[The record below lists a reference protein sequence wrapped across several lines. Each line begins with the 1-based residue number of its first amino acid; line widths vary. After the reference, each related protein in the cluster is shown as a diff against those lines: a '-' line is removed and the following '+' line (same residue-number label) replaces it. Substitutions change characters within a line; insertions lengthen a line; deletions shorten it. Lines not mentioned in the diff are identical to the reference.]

1 MKQPLRLAA
10 LLLVCTLLF
19 SSCFLPEKILAG
31 DGTLATD
38 APQPN
43 NPDPTPGTPS
53 DPPTN
58 EEQKPSPA
66 PPPEGGTENE
76 DENEN
81 EGGNENDGGD
91 EGGNENPT
99 PHIHTEF
106 DADDKALWMQYIGVI
121 IPFLPNDSYGI
132 EGYYDVDDYENGL
145 NFYTLGNTEAEFDA
159 YRALFSDYEL
169 IDTYTDTYGD
179 TWYTYQKDD
188 VVVDLAYYVY
198 EGESYVEVYV
208 YSDLSSDVGDGGE
221 GGGDQG
227 GDETPTTHIHTE
239 FDADDKALWL
249 QYIGVIIPFLP
260 NDSYGIEGY
269 YDVDDYENGLN
280 FYTLGNTEAEFDAYR
295 ALFSDYELID
305 TYTDTYG
312 DTWYTYQKDDVVV
325 DLAYYVYEGES
336 YVEVYV
342 YSDLSSDGGEG
353 GDGREDDENDPP
365 QENGNLITNAGAG
378 LPSDPDGIY
387 DIDFTDGQY
396 MQNVTQQSTYL
407 DGCPTT
413 DSPAVLV
420 IPVEFSDATAESR
433 GYTLDA
439 LQSVLTA
446 PLGSI
451 PYYSLSEYYEAASY
465 GRLTLDITLADAWF
479 RPKYNSTYYK
489 NATMDYFGD
498 EIAIGDQLILDEA
511 LAYLATVMD
520 LSRFD
525 SDNNGHIDAVILV
538 NTLDV
543 DTDPDGDVFHWAYR
557 YWNLYADDEG
567 YYYEYDG
574 VSANDYMWLSYQFM
588 FETSDGF
595 GNLIIDPNA
604 PINSYTFVH
613 EFGHVLGAE
622 DYYDVA
628 GKRTP
633 LGGYDVMDSMA
644 GDHNPFTKIHFG
656 WITSSRLVV
665 TDTAVTLTLE
675 AFGESGDTLILA
687 NNWDPALGAYQEYY
701 VIVYY
706 TNDGLNGGQ
715 GGYFEEEGLLV
726 YHVNASLTPSEYDGE
741 ISYDIYNTNTDP
753 SDEYGTENN
762 LIEFVTDAQG
772 GYVYTRG
779 ERLPT
784 VTDDTGDLLGYT
796 FVVNSINE
804 NGATLTV
811 SKLG

>member
-1 MKQPLRLAA
+1 
-10 LLLVCTLLF
+10 
-19 SSCFLPEKILAG
+19 
-31 DGTLATD
+31 
-38 APQPN
+38 
-43 NPDPTPGTPS
+43 
-53 DPPTN
+53 
-58 EEQKPSPA
+58 
-66 PPPEGGTENE
+66 
-76 DENEN
+76 
-81 EGGNENDGGD
+81 
-91 EGGNENPT
+91 
-99 PHIHTEF
+99 
-106 DADDKALWMQYIGVI
+106 
-121 IPFLPNDSYGI
+121 
-132 EGYYDVDDYENGL
+132 
-145 NFYTLGNTEAEFDA
+145 
-159 YRALFSDYEL
+159 
-169 IDTYTDTYGD
+169 
-179 TWYTYQKDD
+179 
-188 VVVDLAYYVY
+188 
-198 EGESYVEVYV
+198 
-208 YSDLSSDVGDGGE
+208 
-221 GGGDQG
+221 
-227 GDETPTTHIHTE
+227 
-239 FDADDKALWL
+239 
-249 QYIGVIIPFLP
+249 
-260 NDSYGIEGY
+260 
-269 YDVDDYENGLN
+269 
-280 FYTLGNTEAEFDAYR
+280 
-295 ALFSDYELID
+295 
-305 TYTDTYG
+305 
-312 DTWYTYQKDDVVV
+312 
-325 DLAYYVYEGES
+325 
-336 YVEVYV
+336 
-342 YSDLSSDGGEG
+342 
-353 GDGREDDENDPP
+353 
-365 QENGNLITNAGAG
+365 
-378 LPSDPDGIY
+378 
-387 DIDFTDGQY
+387 
-396 MQNVTQQSTYL
+396 
-407 DGCPTT
+407 
-413 DSPAVLV
+413 
-420 IPVEFSDATAESR
+420 
-433 GYTLDA
+433 
-439 LQSVLTA
+439 
-446 PLGSI
+446 
-451 PYYSLSEYYEAASY
+451 
-465 GRLTLDITLADAWF
+465 
-479 RPKYNSTYYK
+479 
-489 NATMDYFGD
+489 
-498 EIAIGDQLILDEA
+498 
-511 LAYLATVMD
+511 MD

-543 DTDPDGDVFHWAYR
+543 HADPDGDVFHWAYR
-557 YWNLYADDEG
+557 YWNLYTNDEG

-726 YHVNASLTPSEYDGE
+726 YHVNASLTPSEYGGE

-784 VTDDTGDLLGYT
+784 VTDDMGDLLGYT